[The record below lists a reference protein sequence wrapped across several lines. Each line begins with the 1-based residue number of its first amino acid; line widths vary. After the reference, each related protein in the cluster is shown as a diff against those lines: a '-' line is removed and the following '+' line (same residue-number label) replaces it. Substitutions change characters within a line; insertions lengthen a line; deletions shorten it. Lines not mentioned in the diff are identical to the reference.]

1 MRFDRLQAG
10 RCANRQYICEFVK
23 YIEVEI
29 HCLMA
34 DKHMIASSCRPGR
47 RLPFLIGGL
56 ALLALFPCSQV
67 FSQEFDV
74 ELAKQATGVLNDYC
88 KTCHGEDFNFPQ
100 LDVTSRDALLEPNGK
115 GKKPFIVPGDP
126 DASRIWARITAPDS
140 VMPPDYMPQLSDEDK
155 ETVRKWITDGA
166 HFPEVGR
173 PRREYIG
180 EKSVLDAIDN
190 DLREMDQS
198 DQQYVR
204 YFSLYHLWNDTA
216 GTSPLTDEDLRMA
229 RAAVSKLINSL
240 SMKPR
245 IAVPRI
251 VDKGYGTLMA
261 VDLRDYGWTTWH
273 WDQLLS
279 IYPYGLKAT
288 GSSSKIGRR
297 VYESVGTKIP
307 YIRADWFAYYASRPP
322 LYHTLLNIPK
332 NAKSLEARLGV
343 NIYQNFVSNNLM
355 RAAFDGKVSGVSR
368 QNRMVE
374 RHEPT
379 GGIRY
384 FWKSYDIKSDTAALR
399 EGDFTRSPLGPS
411 FEELEGRQQ
420 GVFDHDGG
428 EIIFSLP
435 NGLQAY
441 MLVDGKDGRI
451 DAGPLDV
458 VQDPNQHSGTPEIV
472 NGISCM
478 GCHDDGMI
486 NWKDDFV
493 RPVYIAQSGSALAD
507 KVLDLFPE
515 NKVFQDIV
523 DDDRKYFMAK
533 LKEATAPFLLE
544 GQMERDADELAK
556 FFGDLLQASEVQFDS
571 AKLQEFMTESMKMSG
586 MDSMDRKQ
594 AVMQLVAKGNDQF
607 DWGLS
612 IDDSIAMY
620 EIKPIRNATTFDT
633 YADPVTK
640 LAKIYYRDVGIE
652 DVVRELGL
660 PEEEADAKE
669 LGLKTISELRFM
681 TGLKQFQ
688 NLGMASLS
696 QENGTITRPA
706 WERAFG
712 RVARETGCGIPVTRI
727 IVGND

>member
-1 MRFDRLQAG
+1 MITPNCSVGIRIPFFIGVLAFLPHTQA
-10 RCANRQYICEFVK
+10 
-23 YIEVEI
+23 
-29 HCLMA
+29 
-34 DKHMIASSCRPGR
+34 
-47 RLPFLIGGL
+47 
-56 ALLALFPCSQV
+56 
-67 FSQEFDV
+67 FSQDFDV
-74 ELAKQATGVLNDYC
+74 KLAKQATGVLNEYC

-100 LDVTSRDALLEPNGK
+100 LDVTSRDALLAANGK
-115 GKKPFIVPGDP
+115 GKQPFVVPGDP

-140 VMPPDYMPQLSDEDK
+140 VMPPDYMPQLTPEKK
-155 ETVRKWITDGA
+155 EVVKKWILDGA

-173 PRREYIG
+173 PQREYIG
-180 EKSVLDAIDN
+180 EQSILNAIDD
-190 DLREMDQS
+190 DLREMKQS

-204 YFSLYHLWNDTA
+204 YFTLFHLWNDTS

-240 SMKPR
+240 SVKPR

-251 VDKGYGTLMA
+251 VDDGYGTLLA
-261 VDLRDYGWTTWH
+261 IDLRDYGWTTWH

-288 GSSSKIGRR
+288 GNASKVGRR
-297 VYESVGTKIP
+297 VYDSVNTKIP

-322 LYHTLLNIPK
+322 LYHTLLNIPQ
-332 NAKSLEARLGV
+332 NAKTLEARLGV
-343 NIYQNFVSNNLM
+343 NIYQNFVSNNLK

-374 RHEPT
+374 RHEPS

-384 FWKSYDIKSDTAALR
+384 FWKSYDIKSDTAASR
-399 EGDFTRSPLGPS
+399 EGDFTRSPLGPH
-411 FEELEGRQQ
+411 FEQFQGRQK

-441 MLVDGKDGRI
+441 MLVDGKDRRI

-458 VQDPNQHSGTPEIV
+458 VQDPNQHSGTPEII

-493 RPVYIAQSGSALAD
+493 RPVYERQSGTPLAD
-507 KVLDLFPE
+507 KVLDLFPPNE
-515 NKVFQDIV
+515 TFQKIV

-533 LKEATAPFLLE
+533 LKEATAPFLLA
-544 GQMERDADELAK
+544 GQIERDVEQLSD
-556 FFGDLLQASEVQFDS
+556 FFGDLLQASDVQFDTG
-571 AKLQEFMTESMKMSG
+571 KLKQFVANSMKMQG

-594 AVMQLVAKGNDQF
+594 TVIQLVAKGNDQF

-612 IDDSIAMY
+612 IDDSVAMY

-640 LAKIYYRDVGIE
+640 LAKIYYHDVGIE
-652 DVVRELGL
+652 DAVRELGL
-660 PEEEADAKE
+660 PEDEAAAKE
-669 LGLKTISELRFM
+669 LGLKTVSELRFM
-681 TGLKQFQ
+681 TSLKQFQ
-688 NLGMASLS
+688 NLGVASLS
-696 QENGTITRPA
+696 QPEGTITRPA

-712 RVARETGCGIPVTRI
+712 RVAREAGCGIPVTRVV
-727 IVGND
+727 VGTD